1 MVHHS
6 MLNMEERI
14 GALEG
19 KDILTDSHKQSVMR
33 ISKVLETM
41 CSEFKAYRYKIVGGL
56 ESDKKSREQVVFHEH
71 QKEDHGIYPPL
82 RGPPS

>member
-1 MVHHS
+1 MVHHF

-41 CSEFKAYRYKIVGGL
+41 CSEFKAYHYQIVGGL
-56 ESDKKSREQVVFHEH
+56 ESDEKSREQAILYEH

-82 RGPPS
+82 KGPPS